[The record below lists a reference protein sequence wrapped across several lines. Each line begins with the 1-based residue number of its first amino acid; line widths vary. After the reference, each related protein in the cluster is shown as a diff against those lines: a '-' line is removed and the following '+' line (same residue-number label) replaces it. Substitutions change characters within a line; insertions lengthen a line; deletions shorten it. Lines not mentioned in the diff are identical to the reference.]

1 MALIY
6 ILDDDRGSREL
17 EAFALRD
24 CGYEVEEFDTASEFI
39 KRTGKVRPDL
49 VIMEMDLKGMDG
61 TTLIHRI
68 RENKKM
74 YTIPVL
80 LISGKTSEMDV
91 VRGLDAGADDY
102 LKKPVGLLELL
113 SRVQA
118 LLRRVGE
125 QKEESEHWEALP
137 DGQTIVVDDRS
148 YQLSSKE
155 YRIMTEF
162 IRKRGRV
169 ISRDS
174 LMETLW
180 GIDFVGES
188 RTLDMH
194 IRSLRKKMGEDGKK
208 IITVR
213 GVGYRLED

>member
-6 ILDDDRGSREL
+6 ILDGDRKSREL

-24 CGYEVEEFDTASEFI
+24 CSYEVEEFDAASEFI
-39 KRTGKVRPDL
+39 KEVRKRRPDL
-49 VIMEMDLKGMDG
+49 LILETDLKGTDG
-61 TTLIHRI
+61 ILLIQKI
-68 RENKKM
+68 REDKEM
-74 YTIPVL
+74 RTIPVL

-102 LKKPVGLLELL
+102 LKKPVGLLELI

-118 LLRRVGE
+118 LLRRAKE
-125 QKEESEHWEALP
+125 QEEESEHWEVLP
-137 DGQTIVVDDRS
+137 DGQTVVIEGRS
-148 YQLSSKE
+148 YCLSSKE

-162 IRKRGRV
+162 IRKKGRV

-180 GIDFVGES
+180 GIDFMGES

-194 IRSLRKKMGEDGKK
+194 IRSLRKKLGEDGKK
-208 IITVR
+208 IVTVR
-213 GVGYRLED
+213 GVGYRLKD